1 MLWIL
6 EKHLFDKMNNLVQI
20 KKLSVGFQSHNK
32 KSNVV
37 KSISFEIPKGKT
49 VALVGE
55 SGSGKTVTA
64 LSILR
69 LLPYPAAFHD
79 SGEIFYKNFNLLKLK
94 QNEIQK
100 IRGKNISAIFQE
112 PMSSLNPLHTI
123 EKQVNEILM
132 IHSSISYTEAT
143 TKTKKLLSQVGLEN
157 ISERIKAYPHE
168 LSGGQRQRVMIAMS
182 IANNP
187 DLLIADEPTTA
198 LDVTVQSQILDL
210 IQNIQQQMG
219 MSILFISHDLAVVKK
234 IADYVCIMKDGEIVE
249 KNFTENIF
257 SNPQHSYTKELI
269 TSQTKKKVFEN
280 HGDNSILQ
288 INKLKVWYP
297 IKKGILRRTID
308 YVKAIDSLNFNLK
321 TKQTLGIV
329 GESGSGKTSLVLA
342 ILKLISSKGNIIFDN
357 QNLNKIGKN
366 KMKNLRKEIQ
376 IVFQDPFSS
385 LSPRM
390 TIEQIVSEGLEIHQK
405 KLSKD
410 EKKDKI
416 KKIIKEV
423 GLDYEDIH
431 QRFPHEFS
439 GGQRQRIAIARAL
452 VLKPKLLILDE
463 PTSALDV
470 SIQNQIL
477 QMLNYLQKK
486 FDLSYIF
493 ISHDMK
499 VIKAMSDYIIVIKNG
514 KIIEEGTKENI
525 FNYPSTSY
533 TKKLLQAVI

>member
-6 EKHLFDKMNNLVQI
+6 GKHLFDKMNNLVQI

-64 LSILR
+64 LSILK

-79 SGEIFYKNFNLLKLK
+79 SGEIIYNNFNLLKLK

-234 IADYVCIMKDGEIVE
+234 IADYVCIMKNGEIVE

-357 QNLNKIGKN
+357 QNLNNIGKN

-477 QMLNYLQKK
+477 QMLNFLQKK

-493 ISHDMK
+493 ISHDMNI
-499 VIKAMSDYIIVIKNG
+499 IKAMSDYILVLRNG
-514 KIIEEGTKENI
+514 KIIEEGNTNEIFTKPRTE
-525 FNYPSTSY
+525 Y
-533 TKKLLQAVI
+533 TQKLIQAIL